1 VYYDCSYE
9 HGDLPLD
16 LTMQSSSGISVEVLA
31 STNVVV
37 LIPLLHALY
46 GVMFAN
52 IRVELR
58 NESHPIVT

>member
-1 VYYDCSYE
+1 M
-9 HGDLPLD
+9 PLD
-16 LTMQSSSGISVEVLA
+16 LTMQPSSGISMEVLA